1 MITDSVLGLQTTGVH
16 WFMPNY
22 KSINAYAQTK
32 SRIKA
37 VQEAEAKL
45 PEAQAKVTRLRAL
58 HSQLCKEFGDSGNV
72 RQQLEQAENY
82 LQSLRD
88 TLKQ

>member
-1 MITDSVLGLQTTGVH
+1 
-16 WFMPNY
+16 MPNY
-22 KSINAYAQTK
+22 KSITAYSQTK

-45 PEAQAKVTRLRAL
+45 PEAEAKVKRLRTL

-72 RQQLEQAENY
+72 RQQLEDAENH
-82 LQSLRD
+82 LAQ
-88 TLKQ
+88 LKQALK